1 MIKNNL
7 KISTKIKI
15 YGLILISLMMI
26 AIMVTIYFN
35 NKNVNDSL
43 LINIAGQQRMLT
55 QKISKDI
62 FYVYESKEANYDAL
76 DKSILKFISN
86 YKYIKSREEIQEI
99 MKDKSSDI
107 TIQMQRIDFLWSDFS
122 KNVND
127 FKITM
132 HLPNKKEKIRE
143 MLRSIYEESSVL
155 LIEVNNL
162 VTLLT
167 VRNENKNYHI
177 KNLQYTAAFLLLVL
191 MFYIVSQLKHIEANA
206 HSFIEY
212 SKHLADSTDML
223 HIEPIHEKAEEE
235 LKEMDEIVQS
245 FANKINSAIDF
256 SNEALVQSEQ
266 ASGKLEEIGNEFE
279 HLLDELSHHSNVTEH
294 LNNSEDIMI
303 ESTEELINST
313 KKLHK
318 LKSEL
323 DKMLIKCNPKTLK
336 ESIS

>member
-1 MIKNNL
+1 
-7 KISTKIKI
+7 
-15 YGLILISLMMI
+15 MML

-43 LINIAGQQRMLT
+43 LINIAGEQRMLT

-62 FYVYESKEANYDAL
+62 FYVYESKSGNYSAL
-76 DKSILKFISN
+76 DESIKKFISN
-86 YKYIKSREEIQEI
+86 YEYIKNRDEIKEI
-99 MKDKSSDI
+99 VKNKNSDI
-107 TIQMQRIDFLWSDFS
+107 AIQMKRIEFLWADFN

-127 FKITM
+127 CKISM
-132 HLPNKKEKIRE
+132 NLHNQKETVRE
-143 MLRSIYEESSVL
+143 KLRSIYEESSVL

-177 KNLQYTAAFLLLVL
+177 KNLQYTAALLLLVL
-191 MFYIVSQLKHIEANA
+191 MFYIVFQLKHIEASA

-212 SKHLADSTDML
+212 SKHLADSSDVL
-223 HIEPIHEKAEEE
+223 HIKPIHDKAEEE
-235 LKEMDEIVQS
+235 LVEMDEIVQS

-256 SNEALVQSEQ
+256 SNEALAQSEQ
-266 ASGKLEEIGNEFE
+266 ASEKLEEIGSEFE
-279 HLLDELSHHSNVTEH
+279 HLLDELSHHTDATEH
-294 LNNSEDIMI
+294 LNNSEDIVI

-313 KKLHK
+313 KKLHQ

-323 DKMLIKCNPKTLK
+323 DKLLVYCNPKTLK
-336 ESIS
+336 DSIS

>member
-62 FYVYESKEANYDAL
+62 FYIYESKEKSYIAL
-76 DKSILKFISN
+76 DSSIQKFISN
-86 YKYIKSREEIQEI
+86 YEYIKNREEIQE
-99 MKDKSSDI
+99 MLQDKNSKI
-107 TIQMQRIDFLWSDFS
+107 FLQMRRIELLWADFN

-127 FKITM
+127 FKVIM
-132 HLPNKKEKIRE
+132 HMPMQEERIRE

-155 LIEVNNL
+155 LVEVNNL

-177 KNLQYTAAFLLLVL
+177 KNLQYSAAFLLLVL
-191 MFYIVSQLKHIEANA
+191 MFYIVSQLKHIENNA
-206 HSFIEY
+206 HSFMEY
-212 SKHLADSTDML
+212 SKHLADSPDIL

-235 LKEMDEIVQS
+235 LVEMDEIVQS

-256 SNEALVQSEQ
+256 SNEALAQSEQ
-266 ASGKLEEIGNEFE
+266 ASGKLEEIGSEFE
-279 HLLDELSHHSNVTEH
+279 HILDELSHHSNLTEH
-294 LNNSEDIMI
+294 LSNSEDIMI

-323 DKMLIKCNPKTLK
+323 DKILVECNPKSLRH
-336 ESIS
+336 SIS

>member
-15 YGLILISLMMI
+15 YGLILISLMML

-35 NKNVNDSL
+35 NKNINDSL

-62 FYVYESKEANYDAL
+62 FYVYENRKANYDAL
-76 DKSILKFISN
+76 DKSIRKFISN

-107 TIQMQRIDFLWSDFS
+107 AIQMQRINLLWSDFN

-132 HLPNKKEKIRE
+132 NVPTKKEKMRE

-212 SKHLADSTDML
+212 SKHLADSTDIL

-235 LKEMDEIVQS
+235 LIEMDEIVQS

-279 HLLDELSHHSNVTEH
+279 HLLDELSHYSDVSEH

-313 KKLHK
+313 KKLYK

-323 DKMLIKCNPKTLK
+323 DKLLIKCNPRTLK

>member
-1 MIKNNL
+1 MIKHNL

-15 YGLILISLMMI
+15 YGLILISLMMV

-62 FYVYESKEANYDAL
+62 FYIYNSHEKEYVTL
-76 DKSILKFISN
+76 DKSIKKFISN
-86 YKYIKSREEIQEI
+86 FKYIQKQDEIKEI
-99 MKDKSSDI
+99 VKDENAAI
-107 TIQMQRIDFLWSDFS
+107 TIQINRINFLWIDFN
-122 KNVND
+122 KNVNE
-127 FKITM
+127 FKIVM
-132 HLPNKKEKIRE
+132 NLPNQEDKIQE
-143 MLRSIYEESSVL
+143 MLQSIYEESSVL
-155 LIEVNNL
+155 LIEINNL

-206 HSFIEY
+206 HSFMEY
-212 SKHLADSTDML
+212 SKHLADSSDIL
-223 HIEPIHEKAEEE
+223 NIEPIHDKAESE

-245 FANKINSAIDF
+245 FATKINSAIDF
-256 SNEALVQSEQ
+256 SNEALAQSEQ
-266 ASGKLEEIGNEFE
+266 ASLKLEEIGGEFD
-279 HLLDELSHHSNVTEH
+279 HLLDELSHHSDASQH
-294 LNNSEDIMI
+294 LSNSEDIMI

-318 LKSEL
+318 LKAEL
-323 DKMLIKCNPKTLK
+323 DKLLIECNPKALK
-336 ESIS
+336 